1 MKKFLFSSIL
11 FSFFIIAH
19 AFAADTQYTIES
31 IWQDLDS
38 QGPPSFSI
46 INDFNDSGYAVGR
59 LSQFSGQ
66 TGQPFW
72 WHNGAF
78 LPINAPDPNDWGPG
92 GRLGGALDINNSNQF
107 IGWAEGPLVL
117 GPTIGNAYRETKTF
131 FADNGDITYIHDF
144 RGDSL
149 DESGTVY
156 GQGQLGGYGAPVDND
171 FETTWKDGAFIDP
184 APNTEVV
191 SHPNASSLTNL
202 KDKLAS
208 GYDPFWQELQALY
221 ETDSGLIVGNG
232 KYGDPDGLILDRAF
246 FLRPVVTPEPV
257 SMALFGIG
265 GAALAA
271 ARRRKAKKSK
281 KSV

>member
-1 MKKFLFSSIL
+1 MKKLLFSSVL
-11 FSFFIIAH
+11 FSIFITTH

-59 LSQFSGQ
+59 LSQFPGQ
-66 TGQPFW
+66 YGQPFW
-72 WHNGAF
+72 WHEGSF
-78 LPINAPDPNDWGPG
+78 LPINNPDPNDWGPS
-92 GRLGGALDINNSNQF
+92 GRLGGAFDINNSNQF

-117 GPTIGNAYRETKTF
+117 GPTNGNVYRETKTF
-131 FADNGDITYIHDF
+131 FVDNGDVTYIHDF
-144 RGDSL
+144 RGDSI

-156 GQGQLGGYGAPVDND
+156 GQGQLSGYGAPVDND
-171 FETTWKDGAFIDP
+171 FETTWKGGAFIDP

-191 SHPNASSLTNL
+191 SHLNASNMTNL

-221 ETDSGLIVGNG
+221 ETESGLIVGNG
-232 KYGDPDGLILDRAF
+232 TYGDPNGLVLNRAF
-246 FLRPVVTPEPV
+246 FLKPVVTPEPAT
-257 SMALFGIG
+257 MLLFGLG
-265 GAALAA
+265 GAALASRRLKRKRS
-271 ARRRKAKKSK
+271 ARKS
-281 KSV
+281 